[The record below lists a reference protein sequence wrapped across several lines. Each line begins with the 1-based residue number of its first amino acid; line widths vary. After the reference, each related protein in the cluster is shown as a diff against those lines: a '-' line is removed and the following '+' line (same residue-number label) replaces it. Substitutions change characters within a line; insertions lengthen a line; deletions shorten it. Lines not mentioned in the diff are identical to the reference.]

1 MSEPIES
8 YALLGDMQTAALVSQ
23 RGCVDWLCM
32 PRFDSPAL
40 FASLLGNEENGSWR
54 IAPTGAERCTRRRY
68 DDHTLVLHTD
78 WESTAGSV
86 RVIDFMPPRGEA
98 PDVVRIV
105 EGLSGRVEMTCE
117 VRVRYD
123 YGSVV
128 PWVRRTS
135 GGFTATAGPDSVYLS
150 TPVQLHGRDFVH
162 TATFSVAEGERVPFV
177 LTWHPSNLPPPK
189 PVDAE
194 QALADTYVFWHEWLN
209 QSTYDGQWRDAVLR
223 SLITLKALT
232 YQPTG
237 GVAAAATTSLPEVLG
252 GERNWDYRY
261 CWLRDATM
269 TLNALIDTG
278 FTDEAKAW
286 RSWLLRSVAGD
297 PHQLRIMYGLGGE
310 RRIPE
315 QELDWLS
322 GYENSAPVRIG
333 NGAAG
338 QQQLD
343 VFGELLDAFHVDR
356 KAMLATHKGAWS
368 VQRGLLDVLASKWNE
383 PDKGLW
389 EMRGDPKHY
398 VHSKVMAWVGFDRAV
413 QAVEDFQL
421 DGPVDQ
427 WRALRDEIHDDVC
440 ARGYDADRNTFVQ
453 AYDSRALDASLLLMP
468 QVGFLPPDDPR
479 VVGTVD
485 AIRQELTEDGFVRRY
500 DNDETNDGFGG
511 REGAFLACTIWL
523 ADDLHLCGR
532 TDEARELFEKVL
544 DIRNDVGL
552 LAEEYDVRA
561 RRQVGNV
568 PQAYSHVA
576 LVNTAQA
583 LSHPSG
589 THGRARAGRRQSH
602 R

>member
-1 MSEPIES
+1 MCQPTSVSEPIES

-40 FASLLGNEENGSWR
+40 FASLLGDDQNGAWR
-54 IAPTGAERCTRRRY
+54 IAPTGADRCTRRQY

-135 GGFTATAGPDSVYLS
+135 GGFTATAGPDSIYLA
-150 TPVQLHGRDFVH
+150 TPVHLHGRDFVH

-209 QSTYDGQWRDAVLR
+209 QTTYDGEWRDAVLR

-237 GVAAAATTSLPEVLG
+237 GVTAAATTSLPEVLG

-269 TLNALIDTG
+269 TLNALIDNG

-286 RSWLLRSVAGD
+286 RTWLLRSVAGD
-297 PHQLRIMYGLGGE
+297 ARQLRIMYGLAGE

-315 QELDWLS
+315 SELDWLA
-322 GYENSAPVRIG
+322 GYEGSRPVRIG
-333 NGAAG
+333 NAAAE

-356 KAMLATHKGAWS
+356 LALLTTQKGAWS
-368 VQRGLLDVLASKWNE
+368 VQRGLLDVLVDKWKE

-413 QAVEDFQL
+413 KAVEDFKL

-427 WRALRDEIHDDVC
+427 WRALREEIFDEICEQGFDS
-440 ARGYDADRNTFVQ
+440 DRNTFVQ
-453 AYDSRALDASLLLMP
+453 SYGSKALDASLLLIP
-468 QVGFLPPDDPR
+468 QVGFLPADDPR
-479 VVGTVD
+479 VVGTID
-485 AIRQELTEDGFVRRY
+485 AIMQELTEDGFVRRY
-500 DNDETNDGFGG
+500 DNDDAEDGLAGL
-511 REGAFLACTIWL
+511 EGTFIACTIWL

-532 TDEARELFEKVL
+532 SDEARALFERVL
-544 DIRNDVGL
+544 DVRNDVGL
-552 LAEEYDVRA
+552 LAEEYDVTA
-561 RRQVGNV
+561 KRQVGNV

-576 LVNTAQA
+576 LVNTARA
-583 LSHPSG
+583 LSGPSG
-589 THGRARAGRRQSH
+589 TAR
-602 R
+602 

>member
-8 YALLGDMQTAALVSQ
+8 YALLGDMQTAALVSR
-23 RGCVDWLCM
+23 RGSVDWLCM

-40 FASLLGNEENGSWR
+40 FASLLGDEENGAWR
-54 IAPTGAERCTRRRY
+54 IAPTGADQCTRRRY
-68 DDHTLVLHTD
+68 DGHTLVLHTD

-150 TPVQLHGRDFVH
+150 TPVHLHGRDFVH
-162 TATFSVAEGERVPFV
+162 KATFSVAEGERVPFV

-237 GVAAAATTSLPEVLG
+237 GIAAAATTSLPEVLG

-278 FTDEAKAW
+278 FTEEAKAW

-297 PHQLRIMYGLGGE
+297 PHQLRIMYGLAGE

-315 QELDWLS
+315 QELERLS
-322 GYENSAPVRIG
+322 GYENSRPVRIG

-356 KAMLATHKGAWS
+356 KAKLATIQDAWT

-383 PDKGLW
+383 PDRGLW
-389 EMRGDPKHY
+389 EMRGDAKHY

-413 QAVEDFQL
+413 QAVEDFGL
-421 DGPVDQ
+421 DGPVDE
-427 WRALRDEIHDDVC
+427 WRALRDEIHDEIC
-440 ARGYDADRNTFVQ
+440 ARGYDAERNTFVQ
-453 AYDSRALDASLLLMP
+453 AYDSKALDAALLLMP
-468 QVGFLPPDDPR
+468 QVGFLPPEDPR
-479 VVGTVD
+479 VVGTID
-485 AIRQELTEDGFVRRY
+485 AIRRELTDDGFVRRY
-500 DNDETNDGFGG
+500 DNDEANDGFGG

-532 TDEARELFEKVL
+532 TDQAKELFEKVL

-552 LAEEYDVRA
+552 LAEEYDVPA

-589 THGRARAGRRQSH
+589 THRRARAGGRRAH